1 MTAQDLLFRG
11 AFPFRRKPQAVL
23 DVTEQVS
30 SPTVGSAEW
39 WGLCA
44 VTQPPLLQL
53 SRFLW
58 DHGDI
63 AFAPLG
69 KLMLENFKLEG
80 ARVSNPCPARRGGS
94 LLVVGVTAGVR
105 A

>member
-11 AFPFRRKPQAVL
+11 GFTFRRKPQAVL

-30 SPTVGSAEW
+30 NPTVGSAVW
-39 WGLCA
+39 QGLCT
-44 VTQPPLLQL
+44 VTRPPFPQL

-80 ARVSNPCPARRGGS
+80 AQVSNPCLARRGGS
-94 LLVVGVTAGVR
+94 PFLGVTSYVR

>member
-11 AFPFRRKPQAVL
+11 GFTFRRKPRAVL

-30 SPTVGSAEW
+30 SPTAGSAGW
-39 WGLCA
+39 RGLCV
-44 VTQPPLLQL
+44 VTQPPFPQL

-80 ARVSNPCPARRGGS
+80 ARVSNLCPARRGGAP
-94 LLVVGVTAGVR
+94 LLVWLTSDVR

>member
-1 MTAQDLLFRG
+1 MHGGQCRV
-11 AFPFRRKPQAVL
+11 P
-23 DVTEQVS
+23 
-30 SPTVGSAEW
+30 
-39 WGLCA
+39 GLCL
-44 VTQPPLLQL
+44 VTWPPLLQL

-80 ARVSNPCPARRGGS
+80 ARVSNPGPTRREAS
-94 LLVVGVTAGVR
+94 PLLGVTSAVR